1 MNKAFLPLTE
11 EDKNFIDASPSL
23 FGSAFAQKSKELV
36 DQVKA
41 MRSHLIGR
49 KDGKQEFFE
58 AFLLTA
64 GGITST
70 TSGQREEEAT
80 VGEDWDAPHKGRK
93 AHGTNKPSTHSLNL
107 FFFDYETLVH
117 CRIICMSGHM

>member
-1 MNKAFLPLTE
+1 MRRNKIISQMSKAFFPLTE
-11 EDKNFIDASPSL
+11 EDKKFIDASPSL
-23 FGSAFAQKSKELV
+23 FGSAFAQKPKELV

-41 MRSHLIGR
+41 MRSHLIGH
-49 KDGKQEFFE
+49 KDDKQEFFE

-80 VGEDWDAPHKGRK
+80 VGED
-93 AHGTNKPSTHSLNL
+93 
-107 FFFDYETLVH
+107 
-117 CRIICMSGHM
+117 